1 MTMINVVTINVDG
14 TLLPETIDRGCEA
27 LQTRV
32 GGWIE
37 AVGSDDGQVTLW
49 INEEG
54 KLIGLPI
61 NELGTELWYMLNPA
75 AAGMDVLCGPVVVS
89 GGCDDEGETLSIPG
103 GLSVALQKLVQMRSS
118 VL

>member
-1 MTMINVVTINVDG
+1 MINVVTINVDG
-14 TLLPETIDRGCEA
+14 TLLAETIDRGCEA
-27 LQTRV
+27 LQQRV

-37 AVGSDDGQVTLW
+37 AVSSDDGQVTLW

-61 NELGTELWYMLNPA
+61 NELGTELWYLLNPA
-75 AAGMDVLCGPVVVS
+75 AAGYDVLCGPVVVS
-89 GGCDDEGETLSIPG
+89 GGCDEEGETLSIPAE
-103 GLSVALQKLVQMRSS
+103 LAIALQKLVEMRSA